1 MDGPFDAQVGV
12 DVGPDWVLSLFVTG
26 TTPRSMRARAN
37 LRDWMERAGSQ
48 RVRLDIIDVVEC
60 PALAEAERVLATP
73 TLIRHKPL
81 PRRKI
86 VGDLSDWET
95 VALNIDLEDADR

>member
-1 MDGPFDAQVGV
+1 MTDAQLL
-12 DVGPDWVLSLFVTG
+12 DDTSHHLVLTLFVTG
-26 TTPRSMRARAN
+26 TTPSSTHARAL
-37 LRDWMERAGSQ
+37 LRSWLQGRPDAVG
-48 RVRLDIIDVVEC
+48 VRLEVIDVRER
-60 PALAEAERVLATP
+60 PDLAEAERVLATP

-95 VALNIDLEDADR
+95 VALFIDLEEAVL

>member
-1 MDGPFDAQVGV
+1 MPNAQPR
-12 DVGPDWVLSLFVTG
+12 DDTAPHLVLTLFVTG
-26 TTPRSMRARAN
+26 ATPSSTHARALLQN
-37 LRDWMERAGSQ
+37 WLQRRSDAKGVLLEVVDVRERP
-48 RVRLDIIDVVEC
+48 D
-60 PALAEAERVLATP
+60 LAEAERVLATP

-95 VALNIDLEDADR
+95 VALFIDLEEAVL

>member
-1 MDGPFDAQVGV
+1 MTDSQVGG
-12 DVGPDWVLSLFVTG
+12 DVSPRLVLSLFVTDA
-26 TTPRSMRARAN
+26 TPSSARARRH
-37 LRDWMERAGSQ
+37 LETWMQRSGSQ
-48 RVRLDIIDVVEC
+48 GVLLDVIDVRER
-60 PALAEAERVLATP
+60 PDLAEAERVLATP

-95 VALNIDLEDADR
+95 VALNIDLEEADR